1 MFEDGS
7 LSICRGINEASLQYA
22 LKKVWP
28 DVLWIIFLEV
38 PSVALKRYQAKG
50 EPLVMVDDV
59 VATIGITGPQWI
71 KDEMVYKR
79 TKATGSVN
87 ISERIT
93 LSFFKAPTQVTV
105 QSWTFKTS
113 NYNRGNGKFDW
124 EVCKHQPFS

>member
-59 VATIGITGPQWI
+59 VAEDEACALPQ
-71 KDEMVYKR
+71 
-79 TKATGSVN
+79 
-87 ISERIT
+87 
-93 LSFFKAPTQVTV
+93 TV
-105 QSWTFKTS
+105 QGVENVRQVSFNLALQFGS
-113 NYNRGNGKFDW
+113 RVGAQGADHEDSIGLISCAGSYFEIEDQAFGLRR
-124 EVCKHQPFS
+124 